1 MSKSFLPWNVEQVSL
16 FPASVLDYVP
26 LSHPAHFVRDLVRD
40 ELNLDGIYVSY
51 EDARGAPAFH
61 PAMMT
66 ALLLYAYT
74 QGIYSSGRISRACE
88 DRLDFHAVTA
98 SSKPDFRTISEFR
111 KRHLKALS
119 GLFVQVLKLCA
130 QAGLVK
136 LGHVALDGTKIKANA
151 SKHKA
156 MSYAR
161 MQKAEIAL
169 AAEVAGW
176 LKAADTADR
185 KDDAS
190 LGTDQRG
197 DEMPDWVADKQK
209 RLAKIKEAKAALEA
223 EAKAQADAK
232 AKDNDDGSGNGP
244 RPGRKPK
251 HPPGEPKPKAQRNF
265 TDPDSRIMPGRDG
278 FIQAYNGQAAVD
290 ATAQIIVAHSLSNS
304 PADAPCLVPLTDAIT
319 RNMGTS
325 PKEISADAGYC
336 SEANLAALEE
346 RKISAYI
353 ATGQAKRP
361 AIGGKVGGPLTQAMR
376 RKLKLGGHRSRFRL
390 RKQLPEPV
398 FGQIKQARGFRQF
411 LLRGLDKVRDEWS
424 LICIAHNLTKL
435 WSAG

>member
-1 MSKSFLPWNVEQVSL
+1 MIKRFLPWDVDQVSL

-40 ELNLDGIYVSY
+40 DLDLEAVYASY

-74 QGIYSSGRISRACE
+74 QGIYSSRRISRACE
-88 DRLDFHAVTA
+88 ERLDFHAVTA
-98 SSKPDFRTISEFR
+98 STKPDFRTISEFR

-161 MQKAEIAL
+161 MQKAEAAL

-176 LKAADTADR
+176 LKAADAADR
-185 KDDAS
+185 NDDAAV
-190 LGTDQRG
+190 GVDRRG

-209 RLAKIKEAKAALEA
+209 RLAKIREAKAALEA
-223 EAKAQADAK
+223 EARAKADAK
-232 AKDNDDGSGNGP
+232 TGNGDDDPGDGP
-244 RPGRKPK
+244 RRGPKPK
-251 HPPGEPKPKAQRNF
+251 HPPGTPKPKAQRNF
-265 TDPDSRIMPGRDG
+265 TDPDSRMMPGKDG
-278 FIQAYNGQAAVD
+278 FVQAYNGQAAVD
-290 ATAQIIVAHSLSNS
+290 ATAQVIVAHSLSNS
-304 PADAPCLVPLTDAIT
+304 SADAPWLVPLTDAVT
-319 RNMGTS
+319 QNMGKR
-325 PKEISADAGYC
+325 PKELSADAGYC
-336 SEANLAALEE
+336 SEANLAALKE
-346 RKISAYI
+346 RRISAYI
-353 ATGQAKRP
+353 ATGRAKRP
-361 AIGGKVGGPLTQAMR
+361 TTGGKLGGPLTQAMR
-376 RKLKLGGHRSRFRL
+376 RKLKLGGHRSRYRL

-411 LLRGLDKVRDEWS
+411 LLRGLDNVKQEWG
-424 LICIAHNLTKL
+424 LVCIAHNITKL
-435 WSAG
+435 WAAA

>member
-1 MSKSFLPWNVEQVSL
+1 
-16 FPASVLDYVP
+16 
-26 LSHPAHFVRDLVRD
+26 
-40 ELNLDGIYVSY
+40 
-51 EDARGAPAFH
+51 
-61 PAMMT
+61 
-66 ALLLYAYT
+66 
-74 QGIYSSGRISRACE
+74 
-88 DRLDFHAVTA
+88 
-98 SSKPDFRTISEFR
+98 
-111 KRHLKALS
+111 
-119 GLFVQVLKLCA
+119 
-130 QAGLVK
+130 
-136 LGHVALDGTKIKANA
+136 
-151 SKHKA
+151 
-156 MSYAR
+156 

-304 PADAPCLVPLTDAIT
+304 PQMRLAWFRLQTRSRGIWGSHPRRFRRTLAIVRKQTSPPSKNVRFPLTSQPVRQSGRRLEA
-319 RNMGTS
+319 RWAARS
-325 PKEISADAGYC
+325 P
-336 SEANLAALEE
+336 
-346 RKISAYI
+346 
-353 ATGQAKRP
+353 
-361 AIGGKVGGPLTQAMR
+361 R
-376 RKLKLGGHRSRFRL
+376 RCVAS
-390 RKQLPEPV
+390 
-398 FGQIKQARGFRQF
+398 
-411 LLRGLDKVRDEWS
+411 
-424 LICIAHNLTKL
+424 
-435 WSAG
+435 

>member
-319 RNMGTS
+319 RNMGKS

-361 AIGGKVGGPLTQAMR
+361 AIGGKR
-376 RKLKLGGHRSRFRL
+376 RFR
-390 RKQLPEPV
+390 R
-398 FGQIKQARGFRQF
+398 
-411 LLRGLDKVRDEWS
+411 
-424 LICIAHNLTKL
+424 
-435 WSAG
+435 SAGGDERRRVVRNHAGA